1 MSSTKVEYCAHLKGC
16 KESGWIEQLL
26 IEMGIVEI
34 KHITVPRDNQSSL
47 HMTHNPMF
55 HGKTKHIEAR
65 YHFVRD
71 LILVETIQLFCVPLA
86 QQENILTNPMNKMKF
101 KNMRLL
107 FRMIQI

>member
-1 MSSTKVEYCAHLKGC
+1 
-16 KESGWIEQLL
+16 
-26 IEMGIVEI
+26 MGLVEI
-34 KHITVPRDNQSSL
+34 KYNTIPCDNQSSL

-71 LILVETIQLFCVPLA
+71 LILVGTIQLFCVPFA
-86 QQENILTNPMNKMKF
+86 QQANILTNPMNKIKF
-101 KNMRLL
+101 KNMILL